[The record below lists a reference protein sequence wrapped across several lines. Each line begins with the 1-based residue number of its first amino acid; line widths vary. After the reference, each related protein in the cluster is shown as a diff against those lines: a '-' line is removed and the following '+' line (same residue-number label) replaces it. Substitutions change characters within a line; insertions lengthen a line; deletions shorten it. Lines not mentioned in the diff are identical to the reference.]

1 MEYFS
6 ELGYIGLFIAAFLAA
21 TILPLSSEIVLSA
34 LLLGGLSP
42 TTLVIIA
49 TTGNVLGSLTNYA
62 LGYWAS
68 LVVVKKWLR
77 MSEDDFVR
85 AEQRF
90 IKYGIF
96 SLCFAW
102 VPIIGDPLTVMA
114 GVLRVRLQVWFL
126 IFGFGKLLRVNCGGK
141 SGFQPT
147 GGRAGRI
154 SPWVDPGT
162 RARLKRADAPAFTG
176 SMGQNSERL
185 RVAFGSA
192 DNEVNG

>member
-6 ELGYIGLFIAAFLAA
+6 ELGHMGLFIAAFLAA

-34 LLLGGLSP
+34 LLLSGLSP
-42 TTLVIIA
+42 TTIVIIA

-62 LGYWAS
+62 FGYWAS
-68 LVVVKKWLR
+68 LVVVKKGLR

-90 IKYGIF
+90 VKYGMF

-114 GVLRVRLQVWFL
+114 GVLRVRLQWFL
-126 IFGFGKLLRVNCGGK
+126 ILVTSGKLLRYIV
-141 SGFQPT
+141 
-147 GGRAGRI
+147 I
-154 SPWVDPGT
+154 SYII
-162 RARLKRADAPAFTG
+162 L
-176 SMGQNSERL
+176 QIN
-185 RVAFGSA
+185 
-192 DNEVNG
+192 

>member
-6 ELGYIGLFIAAFLAA
+6 ELGHIGLFIAAFLAA

-34 LLLGGLSP
+34 LLLSGLSP

-77 MSEDDFVR
+77 MSEGDFLR

-90 IKYGIF
+90 TKYGVF

-102 VPIIGDPLTVMA
+102 VPIIGDPLTAMA
-114 GVLRVRLQVWFL
+114 GVLRVRLHWFL
-126 IFGFGKLLRVNCGGK
+126 ILVTAGKLLRYVVISYMVLQVN
-141 SGFQPT
+141 
-147 GGRAGRI
+147 
-154 SPWVDPGT
+154 
-162 RARLKRADAPAFTG
+162 
-176 SMGQNSERL
+176 
-185 RVAFGSA
+185 
-192 DNEVNG
+192 